1 MHDASLRQ
9 CYFIGTLYKMLPRCN
24 KKLCIFWRL
33 KSQDDTIHIL
43 TSIGEL
49 RVFSLENWLTKRN
62 STVVINISING
73 IIHAKKDERSESL

>member
-1 MHDASLRQ
+1 MMLRCDNVTLLAHNTR
-9 CYFIGTLYKMLPRCN
+9 CYHAVT

-43 TSIGEL
+43 TSIGQL
-49 RVFSLENWLTKRN
+49 RVFTLENWLTKRN
-62 STVVINISING
+62 STVVINISTNG